1 MSNKKLRETFESD
14 AKSDGTK
21 LKSFRVSTDK
31 IYN

>member
-1 MSNKKLRETFESD
+1 MSNRKLCETFESD

-21 LKSFRVSTDK
+21 LKGFRVCTDK